1 MLNFYQNLFLGSQ
14 TGISVKT
21 CANGNGKRK
30 WDKKFPCLFCGR
42 LDPKLPRHYRLKH
55 KSEPQVKQLISLDEV
70 KGDDEDSKASKKKM
84 KFSLIDQLK
93 KKGTH
98 VHNMAVLSKGKG
110 ELVVEKRPSEGSKKG
125 YTEFLPCE
133 YCFGWYYRKD
143 LHRHIKLCNY
153 KIEEPSSKKGSNR
166 IQSFASMMLPVDE
179 RISEALHQI
188 FQRMKVDEI
197 STTCKVD
204 ATIIKFGNKLCSKHA
219 NNDDQTKYISNKLRE
234 LGRLAIKMKSLDEVS
249 CLSEVINPALFPKV
263 VNAVLEMCGWDSV
276 KKKVKTPSLGIKLG
290 QLLGKVASMV
300 ATQAIQN
307 GDRDLRRSAKDFIT
321 LLDTEWDDEIGKRSR
336 TELDT
341 RKWNKPQLIP
351 LTEDLQTLKH
361 HLNTIQ
367 EESMQSLKAD
377 KFDIS
382 AYRDLATSTLA
393 KVIMFNRRRQGCLLY
408 TSPSPRDRG

>member
-1 MLNFYQNLFLGSQ
+1 M
-14 TGISVKT
+14 
-21 CANGNGKRK
+21 
-30 WDKKFPCLFCGR
+30 
-42 LDPKLPRHYRLKH
+42 
-55 KSEPQVKQLISLDEV
+55 
-70 KGDDEDSKASKKKM
+70 
-84 KFSLIDQLK
+84 
-93 KKGTH
+93 
-98 VHNMAVLSKGKG
+98 
-110 ELVVEKRPSEGSKKG
+110 
-125 YTEFLPCE
+125 
-133 YCFGWYYRKD
+133 
-143 LHRHIKLCNY
+143 
-153 KIEEPSSKKGSNR
+153 
-166 IQSFASMMLPVDE
+166 
-179 RISEALHQI
+179 
-188 FQRMKVDEI
+188 
-197 STTCKVD
+197 
-204 ATIIKFGNKLCSKHA
+204 
-219 NNDDQTKYISNKLRE
+219 
-234 LGRLAIKMKSLDEVS
+234 GRLAIKMKSLDEVS

-393 KVIMFNRRRQGCLLY
+393 KVIMFNRRRQGEPAKLTIDQLDREQDEINEEIKGSLSSFEEKLCSTLKRYEVRGKRGRKVPLILTLKNEEAIKILIESRDSIGVASNNQYVFAIASNNSLNYIRGNDALCQHVLLCDLKRPDVITLQELGP
-408 TSPSPRDRG
+408 TSREALSKFIWQHFLKRLKRP